1 MVYNEQVRL
10 QEEADDGQVGIT
22 TRRGKRESAAAKKT
36 GKKEKKVVKP
46 LPELQYGPVFSKFGM
61 DKVMGF
67 IQKAHEKKIV

>member
-46 LPELQYGPVFSKFGM
+46 LPEL
-61 DKVMGF
+61 
-67 IQKAHEKKIV
+67 